1 MNLIADEASELTSGV
16 IFALFAI
23 MIQSHRLYGRPYTF
37 LT

>member
-16 IFALFAI
+16 IFTLFAI
-23 MIQSHRLYGRPYTF
+23 MIQSHWLDRRPYTF